1 MGARTMIGRRSGP
14 VPWFLTA
21 VALVGLLL
29 LQPADA
35 RAAGNADFD
44 AIDAYVRAEMAA
56 SALPGLSYAI
66 VREGE
71 VAHLAAFGTADSS
84 GRRMT
89 VDTPMV
95 IGSVGKSLTALA
107 IRQLVE
113 AGQIDD
119 AAPVQRYLP
128 WFSLATPDAAA
139 AITIRNLL
147 DHTSGLSKADGQRPE
162 TYRPGLTPEEVV
174 RGLASASINRPV
186 GTFEYSNLNYIAL
199 GVVVEAVSGQ
209 SYREYLQQ
217 HVFAPLGMSHSYAA
231 QEPARRD
238 GLARGHR
245 HLFGLPVAWD
255 EPYPTAQVPAGYQIS
270 TAADMA
276 SYVAA
281 LSNHGGYDGI
291 DIIGATDA
299 DRDYGI
305 DWTPVTGIPPGYAPG
320 HSGATL
326 TENAGLI
333 YMPRGHL
340 GVVVL
345 TNANPTELGL
355 AGLRGAYEIAFDV
368 LRLTLGQQP
377 VTGSLTV
384 RQAYLVVDAVLLLL
398 GGLLVF
404 EALRLRGWHARIVQA
419 PRRRVALVASI
430 VVDFL
435 VPLSILIVLP
445 LFVSMGSTPRFDVVS
460 TWAGALWT
468 LPDIAGSLLAV
479 SAGLLIIGLCKA
491 CQMWSPRGRDAARA
505 TAPVR
510 TPGASPTART

>member
-1 MGARTMIGRRSGP
+1 MIGRRSGLI
-14 VPWFLTA
+14 PWFVTA
-21 VALVGLLL
+21 VALMGLLL
-29 LQPADA
+29 LPPA
-35 RAAGNADFD
+35 RARAGANAEFD

-71 VAHLAAFGTADSS
+71 VAHLAAFGTAVSS

-95 IGSVGKSLTALA
+95 IGSVGKSMTALA

-119 AAPVQRYLP
+119 AAPVKRYLP
-128 WFSLATPDAAA
+128 WFTLATPDAAA

-162 TYRPGLTPEEVV
+162 TYRPGRTPEEVV

-209 SYREYLQQ
+209 SYGEYLQQ

-245 HLFGLPVAWD
+245 YLFGLPVAWD
-255 EPYPTAQVPAGYQIS
+255 VPYPTAQVPAGYQIS

-276 SYVAA
+276 RYVAA
-281 LSNHGGYDGI
+281 LGNHGRYGGTDVV
-291 DIIGATDA
+291 GATDG

-305 DWTPVTGIPPGYAPG
+305 DWAPVAGIPSGYAPG

-333 YMPRGHL
+333 YMPRAHL

-345 TNANPTELGL
+345 TNANPTQLGL
-355 AGLRGAYEIAFDV
+355 TGLRGAYEISFDV
-368 LRLTLGQQP
+368 LRLTLSQQP

-398 GGLLVF
+398 GGLLVV
-404 EALRLRGWHARIVQA
+404 EALRLRGWHGRIVQA
-419 PRRRVALVASI
+419 RRRRVALVASI
-430 VVDFL
+430 VVDFG

-445 LFVSMGSTPRFDVVS
+445 LYVSTGSTPRFDVVS
-460 TWAGALWT
+460 PWVGALWT
-468 LPDIAGSLLAV
+468 LPDIAGPLLAV
-479 SAGLLIIGLCKA
+479 SAGLLLVGLCKA
-491 CQMWSPRGRDAARA
+491 WLMWSPRGRDAGRGS
-505 TAPVR
+505 APVR
-510 TPGASPTART
+510 TPGAAPATRR

>member
-1 MGARTMIGRRSGP
+1 MIGRLFEPFPAFVITVVLFG
-14 VPWFLTA
+14 V
-21 VALVGLLL
+21 LLL
-29 LQPADA
+29 PPTHA
-35 RAAGNADFD
+35 RAADDAEFD

-71 VAHLAAFGTADSS
+71 VTHLAAFGTADSS

-89 VDTPMV
+89 VDTPVV

-113 AGQIDD
+113 AGLIDD

-128 WFSLATPDAAA
+128 WFALANPDAAA

-147 DHTSGLSKADGQRPE
+147 DHTSGLSTADGQRPE
-162 TYRPGLTPEEVV
+162 TYRPGLTPLEVI
-174 RGLASASINRPV
+174 RGLASVSVHRPV

-209 SYREYLQQ
+209 SYGEYLQQ

-245 HLFGLPVAWD
+245 YLFGLPVAWD
-255 EPYPTAQVPAGYQIS
+255 VPYPTAQVPAGYQIS
-270 TAADMA
+270 TAGDMA
-276 SYVAA
+276 RYVAA
-281 LSNHGGYDGI
+281 LSNHGRYGGTDVV
-291 DIIGATDA
+291 GATDG

-305 DWTPVTGIPPGYAPG
+305 DWTPLAGIPSGYAPG

-333 YMPRGHL
+333 YMPRTHL

-345 TNANPTELGL
+345 TNANPTQLGL
-355 AGLRGAYEIAFDV
+355 TGLRGAYEIAFDV

-384 RQAYLVVDAVLLLL
+384 RQAYLVMDAVLLLL
-398 GGLLVF
+398 GGLLGV
-404 EALRLRGWHARIVQA
+404 EALRLRGWRGRIVQA
-419 PRRRVALVASI
+419 RRRRVALTASI
-430 VVDFL
+430 VVDVG
-435 VPLSILIVLP
+435 VPLTILIVLP
-445 LFVSMGSTPRFDVVS
+445 LYVSTGSTSRFDVLS
-460 TWAGALWT
+460 TWAGAWWT

-479 SAGLLIIGLCKA
+479 STGLLLVGLYKA
-491 CQMWSPRGRDAARA
+491 WLMWSPRGRDAGHAS
-505 TAPVR
+505 TQER
-510 TPGASPTART
+510 TPGAAPAART

>member
-1 MGARTMIGRRSGP
+1 
-14 VPWFLTA
+14 
-21 VALVGLLL
+21 
-29 LQPADA
+29 
-35 RAAGNADFD
+35 
-44 AIDAYVRAEMAA
+44 
-56 SALPGLSYAI
+56 
-66 VREGE
+66 
-71 VAHLAAFGTADSS
+71 
-84 GRRMT
+84 
-89 VDTPMV
+89 
-95 IGSVGKSLTALA
+95 
-107 IRQLVE
+107 
-113 AGQIDD
+113 
-119 AAPVQRYLP
+119 
-128 WFSLATPDAAA
+128 
-139 AITIRNLL
+139 
-147 DHTSGLSKADGQRPE
+147 
-162 TYRPGLTPEEVV
+162 
-174 RGLASASINRPV
+174 
-186 GTFEYSNLNYIAL
+186 
-199 GVVVEAVSGQ
+199 
-209 SYREYLQQ
+209 
-217 HVFAPLGMSHSYAA
+217 
-231 QEPARRD
+231 
-238 GLARGHR
+238 
-245 HLFGLPVAWD
+245 
-255 EPYPTAQVPAGYQIS
+255 
-270 TAADMA
+270 
-276 SYVAA
+276 
-281 LSNHGGYDGI
+281 
-291 DIIGATDA
+291 
-299 DRDYGI
+299 
-305 DWTPVTGIPPGYAPG
+305 
-320 HSGATL
+320 
-326 TENAGLI
+326 
-333 YMPRGHL
+333 MPRGHL

-435 VPLSILIVLP
+435 VPPSILIVLP

>member
-1 MGARTMIGRRSGP
+1 MIGRLFEPFPAFVITVVLFG
-14 VPWFLTA
+14 V
-21 VALVGLLL
+21 LLL
-29 LQPADA
+29 PPTHA
-35 RAAGNADFD
+35 RAADDAEFD

-89 VDTPMV
+89 VDTPVV

-113 AGQIDD
+113 AGLIDD

-128 WFSLATPDAAA
+128 WFALANPDAAA

-147 DHTSGLSKADGQRPE
+147 DHTSGLSQADGQRPE

-174 RGLASASINRPV
+174 RGLALVSINRPV
-186 GTFEYSNLNYIAL
+186 GTFEYSNLNYMAL

-209 SYREYLQQ
+209 SYGEYLQQ
-217 HVFAPLGMSHSYAA
+217 HVFAPLSMSHSYAA
-231 QEPARRD
+231 QGPARRD
-238 GLARGHR
+238 GLAQGHR
-245 HLFGLPVAWD
+245 YLFGRPVAW
-255 EPYPTAQVPAGYQIS
+255 EQPYPTAQVPAGYQIS

-276 SYVAA
+276 RYVAA
-281 LSNHGGYDGI
+281 LSSHGRYGGADVV
-291 DIIGATDA
+291 GATDG
-299 DRDYGI
+299 DRNYGI
-305 DWTPVTGIPPGYAPG
+305 DWTPVAGIPPGYAPG

-345 TNANPTELGL
+345 TNANPIQLGL
-355 AGLRGAYEIAFDV
+355 PGLRGAYEIAFDV

-377 VTGSLTV
+377 VTSSLTV

-398 GGLLVF
+398 GGLLVV
-404 EALRLRGWHARIVQA
+404 EALRLRGWHGRVVLA
-419 PRRRVALVASI
+419 RRRPVALAASI
-430 VVDFL
+430 VVNFG

-445 LFVSMGSTPRFDVVS
+445 LYVSTGPTPRFDVVS
-460 TWAGALWT
+460 TWAGALWA

-479 SAGLLIIGLCKA
+479 STGLLLVGLCKA
-491 CQMWSPRGRDAARA
+491 WLMWSPRGRHAVRA
-505 TAPVR
+505 SAPGR
-510 TPGASPTART
+510 TPGTAPAART